1 MHHFLPKERGKPGNS
16 TSHTRVKVLC
26 PHSPATPFEPP
37 CTRPSTAIPP
47 PQPVP
52 RITAK
57 TTCLPVP
64 APSVASETARQ
75 LASFAHRT
83 SRPSARLRSLSN
95 GFPFSHVELAFF
107 TKPVF
112 VEIVPGIP
120 IPTLEL
126 RPSSFSI
133 PSAAFATAR
142 KVPW

>member
-1 MHHFLPKERGKPGNS
+1 MHPFPPQYPGGPGNS
-16 TSHTRVKVLC
+16 PARIHGKVLC
-26 PHSPATPFEPP
+26 PHSPATPFEPL

-112 VEIVPGIP
+112 LEIVPGIP

-133 PSAAFATAR
+133 PSAACATACT
-142 KVPW
+142 VPW